1 MSQVFNIFPTTIYVG
16 KVENHDTFK
25 KEFLKIYKDFDY
37 EENDVSNTVSEGQ
50 VNPLIHLEPSMDPMF
65 KEIVRHIKTYV
76 LDILKFKDMF
86 NYSISKTWISRTRD
100 KKEIPFHCH
109 STSHV
114 SFVYYLNIPPYSH
127 TTRFLNNENY
137 NSLFLGSNS
146 HNNNDDKNMIKE
158 FNLLNSKT
166 FFIHPQ
172 EGHVALFPSR
182 VSHGTQ
188 CIKEDFSEE
197 RLSIVGD
204 VNLILKEEHL
214 LHSMGLIDEKFWK
227 KYE

>member
-37 EENDVSNTVSEGQ
+37 EENDISNTVSEGQ

-76 LDILKFKDMF
+76 IDILKFKDMF

-137 NSLFLGSNS
+137 NSLFLGANS

-188 CIKEDFSEE
+188 CIKDDFNEE

>member
-1 MSQVFNIFPTTIYVG
+1 MNQVFNIFPTTIYVG

-37 EENDVSNTVSEGQ
+37 EENDISNTVSEGQ

-188 CIKEDFSEE
+188 CIKEDFNEE

>member
-1 MSQVFNIFPTTIYVG
+1 
-16 KVENHDTFK
+16 
-25 KEFLKIYKDFDY
+25 
-37 EENDVSNTVSEGQ
+37 
-50 VNPLIHLEPSMDPMF
+50 
-65 KEIVRHIKTYV
+65 
-76 LDILKFKDMF
+76 MF

>member
-37 EENDVSNTVSEGQ
+37 EENDISNTVSEGQ

-76 LDILKFKDMF
+76 IDILKFKDMF

-137 NSLFLGSNS
+137 NSLFLGANS

-188 CIKEDFSEE
+188 CIKEDFNEE

>member
-1 MSQVFNIFPTTIYVG
+1 MNQVFNIFPTTIYVG
-16 KVENHDTFK
+16 KVENHNTFK

-37 EENDVSNTVSEGQ
+37 EENDISNTVSEGQ

-76 LDILKFKDMF
+76 IDILKFKDMF

-137 NSLFLGSNS
+137 NSLFLGANS

-188 CIKEDFSEE
+188 CIKEDFNEE

>member
-37 EENDVSNTVSEGQ
+37 EENDISNTVSEGQ

-76 LDILKFKDMF
+76 MDILKFKDMF

-137 NSLFLGSNS
+137 NSLFLGANS

-188 CIKEDFSEE
+188 CIKKDFNEE